1 MVGEDAESSS
11 GGLLSA
17 LGLAL
22 KTVFGLLLGIILAP
36 YRRFA
41 RRLLAGAI
49 LIPIAGFL
57 GVFIFA
63 GFAGGMELFDFLGV
77 NRRIGFLVSITVGMM
92 LPWVVILGIL
102 HRYTDHEIL

>member
-1 MVGEDAESSS
+1 MTAEEDESSS
-11 GGLLSA
+11 RRAIPA
-17 LGLAL
+17 LGMLF
-22 KTVFGLLLGIILAP
+22 KTVFGLLLRIILAP
-36 YRRFA
+36 YRRLA
-41 RRLLAGAI
+41 RRLLVGVS
-49 LIPIAGFL
+49 LIPVAVFL

-77 NRRIGFLVSITVGMM
+77 NRQIGFLISITVGMT